1 MPSRTS
7 ARADREGVEEP
18 VDVSVAGVPVL
29 RLTPQAHRVAVG
41 LVVPPSGRVVD
52 ISVQPSAACR
62 ALADAQRRSRSAP
75 SEVDAHVRAAVHEAA
90 QRAGAWMPPEDL
102 CWAHLF
108 GGVAFPLLGAAYEL
122 DAAPV
127 PEVPRW
133 AAPALASRTVG
144 TAAAAVF
151 STAATR
157 PVRRAL
163 VGAIAPLPNGEIGL
177 SVLALALMG
186 APALQ
191 PDRLARVLSAER
203 VHQPNADLP
212 DPATMRAARGVIRA
226 WVRAGWAEARL
237 ERVLVDAAGRSDG
250 VRLLLRCSTY
260 ARQLGDHG
268 PPQPLPN
275 SLQDLHDV
283 HRALVRSAPE
293 PVARDSVATGQPTP
307 RRRAAPARRVQERP
321 RHQPLAPST
330 SLGSVS
336 ASAPIT
342 VSPSVRRL
350 DGHRVGDLT
359 LVLPH
364 TAGDLIRWG
373 RLLSSCLG
381 DFGPAA
387 VAGRTLIVGVQR
399 SNALLLAVEVTP
411 DGRIR
416 QFCGVANRAP
426 RDRDRRAVVR
436 ALALHGVLDVRS
448 PRNRPWL
455 AGIDLPASV
464 TRAS

>member
-1 MPSRTS
+1 MPSRTP

-18 VDVSVAGVPVL
+18 VDVQVAGVSVL
-29 RLTPQAHRVAVG
+29 RLTPQSHRVAVG
-41 LVVPPSGRVVD
+41 LIVPPSGRVVD
-52 ISVQPSAACR
+52 ISVQPGAACR
-62 ALADAQRRSRSAP
+62 ALADAQRRTLSAP
-75 SEVDAHVRAAVHEAA
+75 SVVDAAVRAAVHTAA
-90 QRAGAWMPPEDL
+90 RRASAWIPPEDL
-102 CWAHLF
+102 CWSHLF
-108 GGVAFPLLGAAYEL
+108 GGAAFPLLGAAYEL

-127 PEVPRW
+127 LEVPRW
-133 AAPALASRTVG
+133 AAPALGSRTIG
-144 TAAAAVF
+144 EAATAVF
-151 STAATR
+151 ATAATR

-163 VGAIAPLPNGEIGL
+163 VGAIAPLPDGEVDL

-203 VHQPNADLP
+203 VHQPSADLP
-212 DPATMRAARGVIRA
+212 DPATMRATRDVIRA
-226 WVRAGWAEARL
+226 WMRAGWAEARL
-237 ERVLVDAAGRSDG
+237 ERVLVDAAGRPDG
-250 VRLLLRCSTY
+250 ARLLVRCTTS

-275 SLQDLHDV
+275 RLQDLHDV

-293 PVARDSVATGQPTP
+293 PMARSGVATGQPTP
-307 RRRAAPARRVQERP
+307 RRPAAPARRVQERP

-342 VSPSVRRL
+342 ATPSVRRL
-350 DGHRVGDLT
+350 DGHRVDDLL

-364 TAGDLIRWG
+364 TAGDLVRWG
-373 RLLSSCLG
+373 RILSNCLG
-381 DFGPAA
+381 DFAPAA
-387 VAGRTLIVGVQR
+387 VAGRTLIVGVHR
-399 SNALLLAVEVTP
+399 ANRLVHAVEVTP

-426 RDRDRRAVVR
+426 RDRDRRAVVE

-455 AGIDLPASV
+455 AGVDLPASI